1 MRHTSPPAQIPDT
14 SRRTGSPRSALPWAA
29 ALLAAAAL
37 GSGCDI
43 ATVPTTASDGLGRPA
58 VATRV
63 LLEVEGLPPGVDTMV
78 VEINSLALRRTR
90 DQQWIPL
97 VAGSSHVTLS
107 PNAPSAEL
115 TSMALGADTY
125 DRVEV
130 VAEGMQLHRQGLV
143 HDAVLDRDDATLAV
157 QWVFDRDVE
166 VTLKF
171 DYRAD
176 IELTA
181 DRLDVVF
188 APLAHLE

>member
-1 MRHTSPPAQIPDT
+1 MRHTSPPAQI
-14 SRRTGSPRSALPWAA
+14 SLQSSRTGCTRGKLPWAA

-37 GSGCDI
+37 GAGCDI

-63 LLEVEGLPPGVDTMV
+63 LVEVEGLPPGVDTMV
-78 VEINSLALRRTR
+78 VEIDSLALRRTR

-107 PNAPSAEL
+107 PDTPAAEL

-125 DRVEV
+125 DRVEI

-143 HDAVLDRDDATLAV
+143 HDAVLDRDDAILAV

-166 VTLKF
+166 VTLQL

-176 IELTA
+176 VELTA

-188 APLAHLE
+188 APLAHLQ